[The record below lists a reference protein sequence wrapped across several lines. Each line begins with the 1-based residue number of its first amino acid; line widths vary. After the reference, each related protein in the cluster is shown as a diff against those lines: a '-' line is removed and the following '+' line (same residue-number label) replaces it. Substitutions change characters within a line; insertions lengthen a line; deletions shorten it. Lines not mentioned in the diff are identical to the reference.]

1 MFSFFIHM
9 CILTCTKENYVIE
22 IIVSNIRAR
31 NGLNLC
37 GKIKFYYFILTFCL
51 SCMFCVDF
59 KRKENCYPDFHDVD
73 VGSLSILQK
82 Y

>member
-1 MFSFFIHM
+1 MEWVKLM
-9 CILTCTKENYVIE
+9 
-22 IIVSNIRAR
+22 
-31 NGLNLC
+31 C

-73 VGSLSILQK
+73 VWFESILQK
-82 Y
+82 YRQGRAFPRANKTRIMRQ